1 MEKRILGTHELRAS
15 KSGDKM
21 TVSGYAATYNTLSK
35 DLGGF
40 RERIAPGAFKRILAT
55 NPDVVMLFNHDVNSV
70 LGRTTAG
77 TLRLREDSRGLAF
90 ECDLPNTVA
99 GRDVWESVQRGD
111 LNGCSFAFKL
121 ASGMDQLSEESV
133 EDDSIRGAVKRTVK
147 MIVRTIKDFANLF
160 DCSVVTDPAYLSTSV
175 GVARSL
181 VVGAELR
188 SRVELFR
195 KPARKPWA
203 ERFPKRPDILNVDE
217 AAAVRNR
224 RRDILNDLL

>member
-1 MEKRILGTHELRAS
+1 MVKRILGTHELRAS

-21 TVSGYAATYNTLSK
+21 TVSGYAATYGTLSK

-90 ECDLPNTVA
+90 ECDLPGTVA

-111 LNGCSFAFKL
+111 LNGCSFALKIPYRVF
-121 ASGMDQLSEESV
+121 
-133 EDDSIRGAVKRTVK
+133 
-147 MIVRTIKDFANLF
+147 
-160 DCSVVTDPAYLSTSV
+160 PTS
-175 GVARSL
+175 
-181 VVGAELR
+181 
-188 SRVELFR
+188 
-195 KPARKPWA
+195 
-203 ERFPKRPDILNVDE
+203 
-217 AAAVRNR
+217 
-224 RRDILNDLL
+224 